1 VEFSGPERTSRYTSG
16 TVGPSANDES
26 PRSDRAIRAALVSR
40 EGAAALFEDLA
51 AKAKP
56 WNGAAQLL
64 RVVGDLGDMAV
75 RGEAPW
81 ATADLL
87 VEIRP
92 ATLAR
97 GVAGVDLSISALD
110 AVYSFEIPFDEL
122 RWFIERVPEL
132 AGPLVVRAS
141 LAGITMEGRS
151 FDDIPVDLD
160 STAERPAVTE
170 QMLDAMRPQFMTPV
184 YIPPDELL
192 DKSR

>member
-1 VEFSGPERTSRYTSG
+1 M
-16 TVGPSANDES
+16 GPSANDES
-26 PRSDRAIRAALVSR
+26 PRSDRAIRAALVTR
-40 EGAAALFEDLA
+40 EGAALLFEDLA

-64 RVVGDLGDMAV
+64 RVVGDLGDMAA
-75 RGEAPW
+75 RGEASW
-81 ATADLL
+81 ASGASGPSARPLA

-92 ATLAR
+92 ATLSR
-97 GVAGVDLSISALD
+97 GAAVVVGVELD
-110 AVYSFEIPFDEL
+110 VSVLDQPYFFEIPFDEL

-141 LAGITMEGRS
+141 LAGITMDARS
-151 FDDIPVDLD
+151 DDLSTDIPIDLD

-184 YIPPDELL
+184 YMVTEDLL
-192 DKSR
+192 AKSR